1 MRKQLIIGLTAAVIG
16 AGALGVNVAQAD
28 REGDHERCGK
38 ERGGKYGH
46 MFSRHEMKAEHR
58 MEKLTEQLNLS
69 EEQQDQV
76 EQLFDQQRDQMRT
89 KMKGFFEMRKDMHN
103 LNVAATD
110 YDQQVE
116 AMITQA
122 QDKAATMIRMRAEQ
136 KKSLYAILTPEQQ
149 EQFLN
154 LHK

>member
-38 ERGGKYGH
+38 GGGKTGH

-58 MEKLTEQLNLS
+58 MEKLTKQLDLS
-69 EEQQDQV
+69 EEQQEQV
-76 EQLFDQQRDQMRT
+76 EQLFDQQRDEMRS

-103 LNVAATD
+103 LNVAAAD
-110 YDQQVE
+110 YDQQVD
-116 AMITQA
+116 AMVAQA
-122 QDKAATMIRMRAEQ
+122 QEKTATMIRMRAEQ
-136 KKSLYAILTPEQQ
+136 KKSLYEILTPEQQ
-149 EQFLN
+149 EQFLK